1 MQKIQNIIF
10 DLGGVLLNIDFHL
23 SEKAFEQLGV
33 ENFNAFFNQF
43 HSNDL
48 FKKLETGMD
57 VDLFYEEFRSN
68 SNTSLSNNQIQVAW
82 NALLLNFRQESIKA
96 LPGLRKKY
104 KLFVLSNTNEIHL
117 QEFQKRFTLEM
128 QLSSFDDLFD
138 AAYYSHRIGF
148 RKPNADAFQFVLEK
162 HQLIPEETLFIDDSI
177 NNIETAQ
184 QLGFQTI
191 HLLPQMK
198 IESLDL

>member
-43 HSNDL
+43 HSNEL

-57 VDLFYEEFRSN
+57 VDLFYDEFRLA
-68 SNTSLSNNQIQVAW
+68 TRTTLSNDQIKDAW
-82 NALLLNFRQESIKA
+82 NALLLNFREESIKT

-104 KLFVLSNTNEIHL
+104 KLYVLSNTNEIHL
-117 QEFQKRFTLEM
+117 QEFQKRFTVEM
-128 QLSSFDDLFD
+128 QLSSLDDLFD
-138 AAYYSHRIGF
+138 AAYYSHCIGF

-162 HQLIPEETLFIDDSI
+162 HGLIPEETLFIDDSI

-184 QLGFQTI
+184 QLGLQTI

-198 IESLDL
+198 IEALDL

>member
-33 ENFNAFFNQF
+33 ENFKVFFNQF
-43 HSNDL
+43 HSNEL
-48 FKKLETGMD
+48 FIKLETGMD
-57 VDLFYEEFRSN
+57 VDLFYEEFRSA
-68 SNTSLSNNQIQVAW
+68 THTTLSNNQIKDAW
-82 NALLLNFRQESIKA
+82 NALLLNFRHESIKA
-96 LPGLRKKY
+96 LPGLRTKY
-104 KLFVLSNTNEIHL
+104 KLYVLSNTNEIHL
-117 QEFQKRFTLEM
+117 QEFQKRFTIEM

-138 AAYYSHRIGF
+138 AAYYSHRIGH
-148 RKPNADAFQFVLEK
+148 RKPNASAFQFVLEK
-162 HQLIPEETLFIDDSI
+162 HQLLPEKTLFIDDSI

-184 QLGFQTI
+184 QLGLQTI

-198 IESLDL
+198 IEELGL